1 MFHFTA
7 FFSVHTLYIY
17 MHASCFSLFFLS
29 LHLKLYFLF
38 LLFRRSVSYVWNRT
52 VLLEKYLTCRR
63 RWSGRIKKSRYGR
76 WAPAVLCFII
86 TFSLFYYSY
95 EFSIFFACNW
105 MPTFTS
111 FYPLYTFL
119 LTFFHTIPLLG
130 PAQALERQKEYTDAI
145 RIERDELREE
155 VVTLKDILKVLS
167 QCVESYFNLLW
178 EVLGSKI
185 ETGSWFIEGICD
197 TTICII
203 YGVNVW
209 LFLCLETWNSTG
221 TWSKHQWRH
230 WCGRSW
236 WVPQC
241 RPFFTTSSRFT
252 DNPDGGEQHA
262 R

>member
-76 WAPAVLCFII
+76 GAQAVLCFII
-86 TFSLFYYSY
+86 TFSLSYYSY

-111 FYPLYTFL
+111 FYLLYTFL
-119 LTFFHTIPLLG
+119 LTFFHTLPLLG

-197 TTICII
+197 TCNNL
-203 YGVNVW
+203 YN
-209 LFLCLETWNSTG
+209 LLS
-221 TWSKHQWRH
+221 
-230 WCGRSW
+230 
-236 WVPQC
+236 
-241 RPFFTTSSRFT
+241 
-252 DNPDGGEQHA
+252 
-262 R
+262 